1 MAPKI
6 IIAGAPAS
14 GKGTQCEFIKAEY
27 GCIHLSTGDMLREAV
42 KSGSDLGK
50 EAKGHMDSGGLVP
63 DKLIIDIIVAR
74 LAEADCVE
82 KGWLLDGFPRTKAQ
96 ADALAAAGLA
106 PDAFILLDVPDE
118 ILVERVVGRR
128 ADPETGIIYH
138 VKFKPP
144 PNDTI
149 ANRLT
154 QRSDDTEEAAK
165 ERVKTFHDNVDA
177 IVGAYTDCM
186 LRVDGNR
193 EANLVWAQLRAAIP
207 KMFKK
212 EAVFV
217 LGGPGSDRERVANTL
232 SVQFQDHT
240 LINVDELLSSAEGV
254 EKDKELIIDAM
265 KKGALVDPKVV
276 TTAIK
281 TRMLTSAG
289 QKFILDGYPRSKA
302 ELDAWA
308 EMCGSQCF
316 YDTVLYVD
324 SPLES
329 MKANLV
335 ADPKTEPLA
344 TTLLSNFVGSTIPL
358 FDLFSRT
365 NKLRVVST
373 DGVPKDVV
381 TQRASRLLRANAVL
395 RPYERTFAMI
405 KPDAVGTV
413 GAVPAILE
421 AIAGVNLSV
430 VFTKLVQLT
439 EDAASAFYV
448 EHSARPFFPRLKQ
461 FMTSGPVLAMILEG
475 TDAIRTWRILMGP
488 TNTQVAEK
496 EAPNSLRARF
506 GTDGTMNATHGSD
519 ATHTA
524 MREIDF
530 WTNPESPGGKLP
542 EIVLPSE
549 QSLPEPE
556 LDDFGEPV
564 KSSEEEEFMRKL
576 AACSSG
582 IPVATPLEVQD
593 TYAMIKPLVAE
604 ANYTEI
610 MDIIAAQ
617 GFTVV
622 AEMKIKLSKT
632 QAELFYE
639 EHKGKSFFGP
649 LVEYMT
655 SGPVVALHLRRE
667 YAIGAWRH
675 LIGPTNYEKARAA
688 RPDSLR
694 GLFAL
699 DGTRN
704 ACHGSDSSGSARRE
718 LGFFFS
724 VGSCAPDLLLQDN
737 LAQASTADSPAKVA
751 STAKPPQS
759 PPKRYAGQVRAPPQI
774 NKADLALME
783 AYANYDVEPVMSELL
798 QQLMVS
804 RPEDVTGFALQTLAS
819 MHMKKGLELPSF
831 PAVGGLPLNKLNP
844 VISSP
849 RDTSME
855 GKAPL
860 PAINGDD
867 DSIAAVT
874 GEG

>member
-14 GKGTQCEFIKAEY
+14 GKGTQCDFIKAEY
-27 GCIHLSTGDMLREAV
+27 GCVHLSTGDMLREAV
-42 KSGSDLGK
+42 KSGSVLGK

-82 KGWLLDGFPRTKAQ
+82 KGWLLDGFPRTLAQ
-96 ADALAAAGLA
+96 AESLAAAGMT

-128 ADPETGIIYH
+128 SDPETGIIYH

-144 PNDTI
+144 PNDEI

-154 QRSDDTEEAAK
+154 QRADDTEEAIK
-165 ERVKTFHDNVDA
+165 TRVKNFHDNVDA
-177 IVGAYTDCM
+177 ILGAYTDCM
-186 LRVDGNR
+186 LRLDGNR
-193 EANLVWAQLRAAIP
+193 DPNLIWAQLRANIP
-207 KMFKK
+207 KMYKK

-217 LGGPGSDRERVANTL
+217 LGGPGSGREGLAKTL
-232 SVQFQDHT
+232 GSQFPDHT
-240 LINVDELLSSAEGV
+240 LINVDELLLSAEGV
-254 EKDKELIIDAM
+254 EKDKELIVDAM
-265 KKGALVDPKVV
+265 NKGAFVDPRVV

-281 TRMLTSAG
+281 TKMLRSVG
-289 QKFILDGYPRSKA
+289 KKFILDGYPRCKA

-308 EMCGSQCF
+308 DMCDATCF

-324 SPLES
+324 SPLEA
-329 MKANLV
+329 MKDNLL
-335 ADPKTEPLA
+335 ADPKKAPLSN
-344 TTLLSNFVGSTIPL
+344 TLLSSFVGSTIPL
-358 FDLFSRT
+358 FDMFSRV

-381 TQRASRLLRANAVL
+381 VQRASRLLRANGIL

-421 AIAGVNLSV
+421 AIAGVNLTV
-430 VFTKLVQLT
+430 VYTRLVQLT
-439 EDAASAFYV
+439 EEAASAFYA
-448 EHSARPFFPRLKQ
+448 EHAARPFFPRLKQ
-461 FMTSGPVLAMILEG
+461 FMTSGPVLAMVLEG

-496 EAPNSLRARF
+496 EAPNSLRAKF

-519 ATHTA
+519 AVHTA

-530 WTNPESPGGKLP
+530 WTNPENLGGAL
-542 EIVLPSE
+542 EEMVLPSE
-549 QSLPEPE
+549 QSLPPPE

-564 KSSEEEEFMRKL
+564 KLSEEEEMQRKL
-576 AACSSG
+576 ASCSSG
-582 IPVATPLEVQD
+582 IPATTPLEVQD

-610 MDIIAAQ
+610 MDVIAAQ
-617 GFTVV
+617 GFSVV
-622 AEMKIKLSKT
+622 AEMKIRLSKT

-639 EHKGKSFFGP
+639 EHEGKGFYDS

-655 SGPVVALHLRRE
+655 SGPVVALHLRKE

-675 LIGPTNYEKARAA
+675 LIGPTNYEKARTT

-694 GLFAL
+694 ALFAL

-704 ACHGSDSSGSARRE
+704 ACHGSDSAGSARRE

-737 LAQASTADSPAKVA
+737 LAQTGTAESPAKVA
-751 STAKPPQS
+751 STAAPPKS
-759 PPKRYAGQVRAPPQI
+759 PPKRYAGLVRAPPQI
-774 NKADLALME
+774 NKADLSLME

-798 QQLMVS
+798 QQLMVT

-831 PAVGGLPLNKLNP
+831 AMTEGGLPLNKLNP
-844 VISSP
+844 ISSP
-849 RDTSME
+849 RDSSLE

-860 PAINGDD
+860 PAINKDN
-867 DSIAAVT
+867 SSVAAVS
-874 GEG
+874 EE